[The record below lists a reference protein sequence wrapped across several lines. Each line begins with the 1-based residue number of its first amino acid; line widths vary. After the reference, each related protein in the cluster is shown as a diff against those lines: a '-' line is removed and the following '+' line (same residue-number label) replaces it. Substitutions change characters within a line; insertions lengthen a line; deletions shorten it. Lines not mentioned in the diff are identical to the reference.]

1 MGRRVVITGLGA
13 LTPIGN
19 NVEEYWENIKK
30 GTVGIDKI
38 TKFDTTEYKTKLAA
52 ELKDFNID
60 DYIDKKQARR
70 MDKYCQYAV
79 VAAREAVKASK
90 LEITKENA
98 RRVGV
103 IVSSGS
109 GGLLTMEQEQ
119 TKLLEKG
126 PRRVSPL
133 MVPMI
138 IVNMAAGNVSIDL
151 GAKGKCL
158 SMVSACAT
166 STHSVGEAFRS
177 IAYGEIDACIAGGA
191 ESSITPLGVAG
202 FTSMTALSTSTDKYQ
217 ASIPFDKKRNGF
229 VMGEG
234 AGVLVLEELEHA
246 KKRNAKIYAEVVG
259 YGASA
264 DAYHITCPS
273 EDGEGAAIAM
283 EMAMEDAN
291 LQKEDIIYI
300 NPHGTSTAYND
311 LFETRALKRVFKGH
325 AKNLVINS
333 TKSMIGHLLGAAG
346 AVELIA
352 SVKEINESYIHQ
364 TVGLTEPD
372 EECDLDYVMGQPRT
386 MDITYAMS
394 NNFGFGGQNASIIL
408 KKYLE

>member
-79 VAAREAVKASK
+79 VAAREAVKDSK

-103 IVSSGS
+103 IVSSGI

-217 ASIPFDKKRNGF
+217 ASMPFDKKRNGF

-300 NPHGTSTAYND
+300 NAHGTSTAYND
-311 LFETRALKRVFKGH
+311 LFETRALKRVFKEH

>member
-79 VAAREAVKASK
+79 VAAREAVKDSK

-103 IVSSGS
+103 IVSSGI

-300 NPHGTSTAYND
+300 NAHGTSTAYND